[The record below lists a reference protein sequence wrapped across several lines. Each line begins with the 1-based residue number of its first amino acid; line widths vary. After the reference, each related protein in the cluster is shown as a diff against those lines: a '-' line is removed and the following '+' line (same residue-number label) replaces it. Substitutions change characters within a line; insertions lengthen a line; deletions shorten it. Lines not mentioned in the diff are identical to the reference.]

1 MKFDDIMMM
10 WEQDSKMD
18 KTELGDESLKIP
30 LLHHKYY
37 KLFVEEGLLLKK
49 LEQDYKSMY
58 KLKYE
63 YYMGVLD
70 QETLTEMNWEP
81 NSLKILKQDLSIYT
95 DADQDLQRIQAKI
108 DIQKQKLSF
117 LESAIKTVSNR
128 GYLIKNA
135 IDWERFKVGG
145 WRK

>member
-1 MKFDDIMMM
+1 MKLDDIMMM

-117 LESAIKTVSNR
+117 LESAIKAVSNR

-135 IDWERFKVGG
+135 IDWNRFKVGG
-145 WRK
+145 

>member
-1 MKFDDIMMM
+1 MKLDDIMMM

-18 KTELGDESLKIP
+18 KTELGDESLKIT

-117 LESAIKTVSNR
+117 LESAIKAVSNR

-135 IDWERFKVGG
+135 IDWNRFKVGG
-145 WRK
+145 

>member
-1 MKFDDIMMM
+1 MIM

-70 QETLTEMNWEP
+70 QDTLTEMNWEP
-81 NSLKILKQDLSIYT
+81 NGLKILKQDLSIYT

-108 DIQKQKLSF
+108 DIQRQKLSF

-145 WRK
+145 

>member
-1 MKFDDIMMM
+1 MKFEDIMMM

-37 KLFVEEGLLLKK
+37 KLFVEESLLFKK

-70 QETLTEMNWEP
+70 EETLTEMNWKP
-81 NSLKILKQDLSIYT
+81 NGLKILKQDLTIYT

-108 DIQKQKLSF
+108 DIQKQKISF
-117 LESAIKTVSNR
+117 LESAIKTISNR
-128 GYLIKNA
+128 GYLIKNV

-145 WRK
+145 

>member
-1 MKFDDIMMM
+1 MKFEDIMIM

-37 KLFVEEGLLLKK
+37 KIFVEEGLLLKK
-49 LEQDYKSMY
+49 LEQDHKTMY

-70 QETLTEMNWEP
+70 EETLAEMNWKP
-81 NSLKILKQDLSIYT
+81 NGLKILKQDLSIYT
-95 DADQDLQRIQAKI
+95 DADPDLQRIQAKI

-117 LESAIKTVSNR
+117 LESAIKTISNR

-145 WRK
+145 

>member
-1 MKFDDIMMM
+1 MM

-117 LESAIKTVSNR
+117 LESAIKAVSNR

-135 IDWERFKVGG
+135 IDWNRFKVGG
-145 WRK
+145 